1 MLDMQP
7 NQGILLV
14 ISGPSG
20 VGKGTICSRL
30 LQKLTDIQFSIS
42 VTTRDPRVGE
52 QEGVNYYFVSE
63 EEFMRMRANDELL
76 EWAEVFGNFYGTPR
90 YAVQAALDAGK
101 DVLLEIDIQGAM
113 QVKASFPECV
123 TIFVWP
129 PTVDELER
137 RIRQRGTETPE
148 AIERRLRK
156 SKLEMAHVVNYDYVV
171 VNHPGQVDAA
181 VGEVEAIL
189 VAEKA
194 KVARR
199 LSQLQAI
206 LKEV

>member
-1 MLDMQP
+1 MQP